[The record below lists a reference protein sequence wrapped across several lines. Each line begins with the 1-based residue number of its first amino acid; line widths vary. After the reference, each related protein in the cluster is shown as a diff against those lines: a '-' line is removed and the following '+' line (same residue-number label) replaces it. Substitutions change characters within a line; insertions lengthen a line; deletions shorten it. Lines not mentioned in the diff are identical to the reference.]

1 MQFPENRGFYRE
13 FRAFELLGCPIEAGK
28 TGVPPE
34 RVAAVIL
41 AAAKDN
47 SDRLRYAATDA
58 LPALRMLR
66 LSPGWAGRKMLSK
79 GFGLK

>member
-1 MQFPENRGFYRE
+1 
-13 FRAFELLGCPIEAGK
+13 
-28 TGVPPE
+28 
-34 RVAAVIL
+34 VIL

-47 SDRLRYAATDA
+47 SDRLRCTATDA

-66 LSPGWAGRKMLSK
+66 LLPDWAWRKMLSK